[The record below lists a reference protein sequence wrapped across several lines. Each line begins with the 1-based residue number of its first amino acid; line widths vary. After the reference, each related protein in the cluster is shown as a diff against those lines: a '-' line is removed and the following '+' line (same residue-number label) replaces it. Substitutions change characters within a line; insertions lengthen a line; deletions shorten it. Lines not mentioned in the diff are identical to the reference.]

1 MSNDQIEPVAI
12 EHLVDEVG
20 DGDRLGQRYNFL
32 DYHFEREGAY
42 CRARSYTE
50 EFGAAV
56 LFGPFERRGSI
67 KAVDNPTMQ
76 RDALAYLARRFMDVS
91 VR

>member
-1 MSNDQIEPVAI
+1 MTDDPIEPVEI
-12 EHLVDEVG
+12 EHLVDEVW
-20 DGDRLGQRYNFL
+20 DGDRLEQRYNFL

-42 CRARSYTE
+42 CRARSYADD
-50 EFGAAV
+50 FGAAV

-76 RDALAYLARRFMDVS
+76 RDALAYLERRFMDVS
-91 VR
+91 AR